1 MIFDIN
7 PIFLDLYLE
16 HEDVLVE
23 YYLALCNTCPRMP
36 TVLDYLVRELNLSSL
51 LTIVSVDCRKYSRQ
65 CLRNNITQ
73 YPKWVRIEQ
82 SGQLTA
88 IMNPES
94 LIEALTKY
102 NISENNITLARQMFN
117 GTFLQYEEEDVCIP
131 GQVLKLKS
139 NNFYSLINNGT
150 FFIKLYSPSCPS
162 CIVMFAIWKELASEL
177 VNESKV
183 CIAEYD
189 CSTGIQIC
197 KDLQIARI
205 PSLIWFKN
213 GKRVE
218 KYKGNR
224 EKEGLRNFV
233 SDMMTAKSSH
243 SSAHNK
249 TFLTIAKLTMLLNS
263 LRFYLLREK

>member
-51 LTIVSVDCRKYSRQ
+51 LTIVSVDCRKYSTH
-65 CLRNNITQ
+65 CLTNSITQ

-82 SGQLTA
+82 SGHLTA

-94 LIEALTKY
+94 LIQALNKY
-102 NISENNITLARQMFN
+102 NISENNITLASQMFN
-117 GTFLQYEEEDVCIP
+117 DTILQYVEEDVCIP

-177 VNESKV
+177 VNETKV

-189 CSTGIQIC
+189 CSTGMQIC

-205 PSLIWFKN
+205 PSILAKEHNLKN
-213 GKRVE
+213 LRTIHRLDRLTSGLLLFGRTAEKARELELQIRTRQVQKEYVCRVE
-218 KYKGNR
+218 G
-224 EKEGLRNFV
+224 
-233 SDMMTAKSSH
+233 
-243 SSAHNK
+243 
-249 TFLTIAKLTMLLNS
+249 
-263 LRFYLLREK
+263 RFPE